1 MIICFVRGG
10 WFVLIGLNFL
20 VCGLDCRLECSCKS
34 GSSLMVVRSDRS
46 GSFLCYSDVF
56 CIE

>member
-1 MIICFVRGG
+1 MDE
-10 WFVLIGLNFL
+10 WFVLIGLICWCG
-20 VCGLDCRLECSCKS
+20 VCIVGWSVPCRS
-34 GSSLMVVRSDRS
+34 GSSLMVGHSDRS